1 MSDGVDVIKE
11 LQLEDIDEKSISRT
25 GHRAERVSAEVLF
38 VVRPQPFRQHVRNLA
53 VVEAVR
59 AYEEVVHSRILHVDH
74 AKVFSKV
81 FRELRLAD
89 CVGTLDSD

>member
-59 AYEEVVHSRILHVDH
+59 AYEGRPFEDTPRRSCQGLQQGLSRI
-74 AKVFSKV
+74 ATC
-81 FRELRLAD
+81 RLR
-89 CVGTLDSD
+89 GHPRQ